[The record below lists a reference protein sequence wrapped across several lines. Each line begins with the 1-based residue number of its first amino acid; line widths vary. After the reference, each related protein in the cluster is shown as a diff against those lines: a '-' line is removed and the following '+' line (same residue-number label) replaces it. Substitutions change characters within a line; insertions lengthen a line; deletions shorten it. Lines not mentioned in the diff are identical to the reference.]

1 MYVMNMSKKP
11 EYYLHLVEFAYNN
24 NYLTSNKMSP
34 IEVLYGCK
42 CTTPNS
48 WDESTN
54 MAMLGPNILKEMVD
68 IVLTVEQNLKQAHDR
83 QKIYAYLKRT
93 PREFQV

>member
-1 MYVMNMSKKP
+1 MPKNVGRLRGKNQRYLSCPKKL
-11 EYYLHLVEFAYNN
+11 EDYMHLVEFAYNN
-24 NYLTSNKMSP
+24 NCQNSNKMSP
-34 IEVLYGCK
+34 IEVLYGWK

-54 MAMLGPNILKEMVD
+54 MVMIGPNILKEMVD

-83 QKIYAYLKRT
+83 
-93 PREFQV
+93 